1 MSYVVSHSKLEAIRV
16 KYAELEKGY
25 CAFRQNGKHKLSDY
39 KNDAGARLAQLQ
51 DRRKSL
57 DYKMT
62 SSDAVSN
69 VLIIDPSQSAQKRLL
84 FRMFLLVRSPFAP
97 LLQPYIDPTQ
107 YFLKQ
112 SIPNQSNFFN
122 SDQNH

>member
-16 KYAELEKGY
+16 KYAELEKEY
-25 CAFRQNGKHKLSDY
+25 CASRQNGKHKLLDY

-69 VLIIDPSQSAQKRLL
+69 VLIIDPSQSFEKR
-84 FRMFLLVRSPFAP
+84 
-97 LLQPYIDPTQ
+97 
-107 YFLKQ
+107 
-112 SIPNQSNFFN
+112 
-122 SDQNH
+122 